1 MISKD
6 DIKKLA
12 DLARIEI
19 EDSELDGLAKEVD
32 SILGY
37 VGQIKSVVGN
47 VGFPSPDQGEG
58 QGGVLNVMREDENP
72 NESGAYTKELLA
84 EAPETERGFI
94 KVKKIL

>member
-19 EDSELDGLAKEVD
+19 EDSELEGLAKEVD

-58 QGGVLNVMREDENP
+58 QGGVLEP
-72 NESGAYTKELLA
+72 IIESVPVIETP
-84 EAPETERGFI
+84 APVEPPSTE
-94 KVKKIL
+94 

>member
-19 EDSELDGLAKEVD
+19 EDSELEGLAKEVD

-58 QGGVLNVMREDENP
+58 SKGKVNRRRNP
-72 NESGAYTKELLA
+72 
-84 EAPETERGFI
+84 
-94 KVKKIL
+94 